1 MIRPTAP
8 VEIEQ
13 QIVYAPAIANK
24 QGEQDALTALRH
36 TERYRILPV
45 IMVLR
50 RPRYP
55 RIDPTTGEKKVEE
68 KTIER
73 HARHQCDRI
82 EAILENDMFSA
93 HIQRVALDLWA
104 LTRAERACHL
114 DLFEKILR
122 DGLHASI
129 APVIYPG
136 QPVDHLQQ
144 AVDWSQRHRSG
155 LCLRLRIRKN
165 RSFPTREDVDA
176 LLQDCGIKRGE
187 TDLLIDAMNIT
198 SSDIEPYASAI
209 ADLLKELG
217 PQWRSTV
224 MLSGSFPSSLKKLEY
239 DVIHELPRLELNLWR
254 AVQQQ
259 LGDQA
264 TRLIFGDYGMTY
276 PFLADGGL
284 PPDPN
289 FRYAGPQSWMVV
301 RKTGPDA
308 MPLVCRA
315 IVNAPW
321 YGGADASH
329 ADAWLARVSQRL
341 ASPGNGTVWAREG
354 WSRHLAQTLRQLT
367 SGS

>member
-1 MIRPTAP
+1 MIRPIAP
-8 VEIEQ
+8 AAIEQ

-50 RPRYP
+50 RPRYK
-55 RIDPTTGEKKVEE
+55 RIDPTSGENKTEE
-68 KTIER
+68 KTIELHVR
-73 HARHQCDRI
+73 DQCDRI

-104 LTRAERACHL
+104 LSRAEKACHL
-114 DLFEKILR
+114 HLFEGTLR

-129 APVIYPG
+129 APVIYPD
-136 QPVDHLQQ
+136 QPVDHFQQ

-165 RSFPTREDVDA
+165 LPFPTREDVDA
-176 LLQDCGIKRGE
+176 LLQECAIKQGE
-187 TDLLIDAMNIT
+187 IDLLIDAMNIT
-198 SSDIEPYASAI
+198 STDIEPYASAI

-217 PQWRSTV
+217 SQWRSTI
-224 MLSGSFPSSLKKLEY
+224 MLSGSFPSSLKKLAY
-239 DVIHELPRLELNLWR
+239 DVIHELPRLELALWR
-254 AVQQQ
+254 AVQQR

-264 TRLIFGDYGMTY
+264 ARLIFGDYGMTY

-301 RKTGPDA
+301 RKAGADA

-315 IVNAPW
+315 IVDSPW
-321 YGGADASH
+321 YGGTDASL

-341 ASPGNGTVWAREG
+341 ASPGNGTIWAREG